1 MSALWLSDAE
11 IDEMCV
17 GRILSAAE
25 HLRQISPRGWRTP
38 RAELLM
44 RARGGP

>member
-25 HLRQISPRGWRTP
+25 HQRQISPRGWRAQ
-38 RAELLM
+38 RAELMM
-44 RARGGP
+44 RAKGGP